1 AQRSTSELAIKRQ
14 ARAKLRQTSY
24 GHPPYNLRTS
34 RPTPDN
40 RQTPDNRRTNPRQQ
54 SYGLQTTVPSYEPQT
69 TVLRTPGDRLTTP
82 GQPEGCGGWFCAC
95 WARPSAALGRRKD
108 QVLGQDVRPAGAP
121 PSRGL
126 LHPADWGGKVQ
137 DSPGKVV
144 GWKSRD
150 MSVPA
155 DSAHRCHTE
164 GRRLLGPLAEL
175 DARQV
180 VEPAYPRILL
190 SYWPKDGLA
199 PRIPL
204 VTDLETDKGARI
216 SLVTDLQTDKGRRI
230 SLVTPAGGRTSV
242 PQDPSKVSADLK
254 TDEEPRIP
262 LVTDLETD
270 KGALTDLETDKEAR
284 ISLVTDLKTD
294 KGRPS
299 GGNQG
304 DAVSRGKRAVPAFVA
319 DAAKDVAAKVVD
331 RLGDRVAEGVVEN
344 HQEKVVGSLEDYF
357 SGQFDKADEEFDNV
371 LGRSGDLLAGVS
383 GVEEARLRVVH
394 GRGTNTGDTFAPAS
408 QELTLAFDHED
419 DDQSLKVNSISDRA
433 NFRHNCSL
441 LPTSDVSPREDE
453 QDSSEL
459 SAAMSYT
466 SGLGPIMMSG
476 CFGTGYVEGDPCFEA
491 FVPIE
496 ACANIIDGA
505 TFLGVGFDG
514 RGVYSSDSRRKSLIM
529 RSCNGLQGK
538 GRELLHCP
546 VLTTACKGRE
556 LLHCPHLTTACKGR
570 ELLHCPHLTSQRPAR
585 VGNSYTV
592 LTSQRPARVGNSYTV
607 LTSQR
612 PARVGNSYTV
622 LTSQRPA
629 RVGNSYTVLTSQRPA
644 RVGNSYTVL
653 TSQRPARVGN
663 SYTVLTSQRPA
674 RVGNSYT
681 VLTSPHNG
689 LQGELLHC
697 PHLTAACKGRELL
710 HCPVLTSQRPARV
723 GNSYTVLTSQ
733 RPARASKGRELLY
746 CPVLTSQRPARVGNS
761 YTVLSSQRPARVGN
775 SYTVLTSQRPARVG
789 NSYTVLTSQRPARVG
804 NSYTVLTSQ
813 RPARVGNSY
822 TVLTSQRP
830 ARVGNSYTVLTSP
843 HNGLQGELLHC
854 PHLTTACKGRELLH
868 CPHLTAA
875 CKGRELLH
883 CPHLT
888 AACKG
893 RELLHCPHLTVACKG
908 RELLHCPHLTTACKG
923 RELLHCPHLTAACK
937 GRELLHCP
945 HLTAACKGR
954 ELLHCP
960 HLTTAC
966 KGRELLHCPHL
977 TAACKGRELLHC
989 PHLTTACKGREL
1001 LHCPHL
1007 TTACKGRELLHCPHL
1022 TAACKGRELLHCPH
1036 LTTASK
1042 GRELL
1047 HCPHLTAACKGR
1059 ELLHCPHLTTA
1070 CKGRELLHCPHLT
1083 SQRPARVGD
1092 SYTVLSSPHN
1102 GLQGYKEFH
1111 VPDQMTVQG
1120 IYDTDVETYTFSSM
1134 EEYRSYLEDK
1144 SAVTSAKAMF
1154 QQEMNKAQ
1162 GHGAVGGAFGLG
1174 WSAGGGSSSQ
1184 RGSDRQSS
1192 NFAARSQETSGLSQS
1207 STQTFMAMLE
1217 LNVYRYEIFLD
1228 FVKPEDL
1235 NLAFL
1240 RDFLSL
1246 PNSYFN
1252 VGADRDYQFF
1262 IRRWGTHAITSAK
1275 FGGQLKIIK
1284 TKAVTEDVSQQ
1295 SFSQAAQ
1302 TDFKKLLAT
1311 YTAQQTQTK
1320 SSSWFHEH
1328 ETKNEQARSSGEQTQ
1343 DTTSEASVEE
1353 QASRSRME
1361 YSNEVLKA
1369 QGGSQRISAA
1379 ITEFYTTS
1387 FGTLLK
1393 AWLESINEFPKAF
1406 DTTLQTDE
1414 HGRKFYTQE
1423 VPIANSTSTTT
1434 EVRYCDFAAQAD
1446 LEAALS
1452 NRRLSLQRA
1461 NAVYLEEGSFLFSDF
1476 SVPAGEPG
1484 CETAELALLE
1494 EENAGAPTWQYMTS
1508 GQEFTVIFDMPG
1520 NIPNFLT
1527 AKASLDVKFVFN
1539 RWLTVRKGFA
1549 PHLYDGHDNGYS
1561 GDVTRNKVRSL
1572 HTLPSNCHRTLNLN
1586 CYTYHGHD
1594 NGYSGDVTRNKI
1606 SVGGLV
1612 MSYEEDSGLLS
1623 LSHDDF
1629 VASSAVIPDLPE
1641 WANGMTVARAEYK
1654 SLLARLSQRSTN
1666 TRGDMPC
1673 NLKWSNSHRIDPS
1686 RGGRCIHFT
1695 AASEGDMYVV
1705 FAGIPRQHETW
1716 IYLEI
1721 SPKGVAIYKTMRL
1734 AVTQFV
1740 QGSTGHAA
1748 GSYPFRAGLHRPCAW
1763 RLPSSSRALQDS
1775 VQQHAMR
1782 LAVTQFEQGSTGL
1795 GSATLYQS
1803 YFVCVT
1809 EDAEAG
1815 TTVVQYGKTPDNEE
1829 RAHVWLDYKFR
1840 EVLGLEYYAFGSGTH
1855 AVKLMG
1861 VTQLDSTPEESLVCR
1876 EGTRKDGA
1884 RCIQVCHA
1892 ECEGKTQTGASRC
1905 ATNRCIK
1912 VHQGETQTGASRCAT
1927 NRCIKVHQGET
1938 QTGASRCATNR
1949 CIKVHQG
1956 ETQTGASRFATNRC
1970 IKVRHKQVHPGE
1982 TQTGASRCATNRCIK
1997 VRHKQVHPGCR
2008 TTGSDDPRDCIGCL
2022 NKKVPFPYLDGVVGD
2037 FECVADCPD
2046 TMYAPA
2052 GSSSCECIKRMDDIT
2067 AQGVVTCVAEC
2078 PLTHYDDNNVCRRCS
2093 SFCEDVSGSGARV
2106 CTGPE
2111 VDQCHTC
2118 LYRDLD
2124 GACTSGC
2131 SPGERAVGGE
2141 PTSADLVWTSVEGLL
2156 KFVSVGSS
2164 GVWGVN
2170 RNDNVF
2176 YREGSLENTAFSGS
2190 DWLLINDGVT
2200 LTQISS
2206 GHNVWGVSA
2215 SGNIYIRQGVTST
2228 NPTGTA
2234 WLQVAGGLKQLDVSS
2249 TANQVW
2255 GVNAANFVYR
2265 RAGITTE
2272 QPAGTNWE
2280 QQQGL
2285 MKYVSVG
2292 AAGVWGVD
2300 SNNDIFYRTGTF
2312 GNEASSGSGWEQV
2325 QGNLKQVS
2333 SGDNIVWGVNVNDDV
2348 FVRDEVLDPNMT
2360 LEDQDLMAFHYLL
2373 VGYALSRI
2381 SPSTP
2386 TGTAWRQI
2394 PGQSL
2399 TQVEA
2404 GLSGEEAWGVDSDDS
2419 IFLRAPGASAVV
2431 GATASTFTCEACP
2444 AGYRCVNGDEVSE
2457 ICPAGS
2463 FSRADGT
2470 ACDPCPAGEFTSA
2483 DGASECQACPAGQFN
2498 TEGGS
2503 SSCQA
2508 CPENTYSHPEGQTS
2522 CEPCAAGSVSA
2533 AGSGTCSNINECS
2546 SNPCRNGGIC
2556 NDETN
2561 RYSCTCRAGYTG
2573 YNCQTNI
2580 NECASNPCRNGG
2592 NCVDGVNRFTCE
2604 CQGNYMGTLCDKAI
2618 RLVGG
2623 SLSNEGRVE
2632 VLHNGQWGTVCDDSW
2647 DINDAHVVCRSLGYP
2662 DAHQHTTRA
2671 SFGPGSGS
2679 IWLDDVGCRGTEGSL
2694 ADCPHSGWG
2703 THNCGHS
2710 EDAGVVCSSPCPNPP
2725 VLTASSISGCGA
2737 PYTENESCSYSCNAG
2752 YFYDGGSK
2760 TRTCSGGGS
2769 WSGTD
2774 IVCTRQTCYWEGT
2787 APFCNPGGCDSGIQV
2802 ASSSCGDGACCW
2814 TGHKI
2819 KCCNDTF
2826 TVDVQE
2832 NLHFS
2837 FLHSEPFSVPLGSL
2851 PVLIN
2856 TPFTAYRQ
2864 QFSDTCGQ
2872 NNGSAFTS
2880 LVTMATVTMATVTT
2894 ATVTTATVTMATVT
2908 SATVTTATVTTATVT
2923 TATAAQCWGQ
2933 GREKYPV

>member
-1 AQRSTSELAIKRQ
+1 M
-14 ARAKLRQTSY
+14 LR
-24 GHPPYNLRTS
+24 L
-34 RPTPDN
+34 
-40 RQTPDNRRTNPRQQ
+40 
-54 SYGLQTTVPSYEPQT
+54 
-69 TVLRTPGDRLTTP
+69 VL
-82 GQPEGCGGWFCAC
+82 C
-95 WARPSAALGRRKD
+95 
-108 QVLGQDVRPAGAP
+108 VLGATVCSTTAAK
-121 PSRGL
+121 
-126 LHPADWGGKVQ
+126 A
-137 DSPGKVV
+137 
-144 GWKSRD
+144 
-150 MSVPA
+150 
-155 DSAHRCHTE
+155 
-164 GRRLLGPLAEL
+164 
-175 DARQV
+175 
-180 VEPAYPRILL
+180 
-190 SYWPKDGLA
+190 
-199 PRIPL
+199 
-204 VTDLETDKGARI
+204 
-216 SLVTDLQTDKGRRI
+216 
-230 SLVTPAGGRTSV
+230 
-242 PQDPSKVSADLK
+242 
-254 TDEEPRIP
+254 
-262 LVTDLETD
+262 
-270 KGALTDLETDKEAR
+270 
-284 ISLVTDLKTD
+284 
-294 KGRPS
+294 S

-304 DAVSRGKRAVPAFVA
+304 DAASRAKRAVPAFVA

-331 RLGDRVAEGVVEN
+331 RLGDRIAEGVVEN

-371 LGRSGDLLAGVS
+371 LGRSGDLLADVQ

-408 QELTLAFDHED
+408 QELTLSFDHED
-419 DDQSLKVNSISDRA
+419 DEEEE
-433 NFRHNCSL
+433 
-441 LPTSDVSPREDE
+441 P
-453 QDSSEL
+453 DSSEL
-459 SAAMSYT
+459 SVAMAYT
-466 SGLGPIMMSG
+466 NGLGPIMMSG
-476 CFGTGYVEGDPCFEA
+476 CFGTSYVEGDPCFEA
-491 FVPIE
+491 FTPIE

-529 RSCNGLQGK
+529 RSC
-538 GRELLHCP
+538 
-546 VLTTACKGRE
+546 
-556 LLHCPHLTTACKGR
+556 
-570 ELLHCPHLTSQRPAR
+570 
-585 VGNSYTV
+585 
-592 LTSQRPARVGNSYTV
+592 
-607 LTSQR
+607 
-612 PARVGNSYTV
+612 
-622 LTSQRPA
+622 
-629 RVGNSYTVLTSQRPA
+629 
-644 RVGNSYTVL
+644 
-653 TSQRPARVGN
+653 
-663 SYTVLTSQRPA
+663 
-674 RVGNSYT
+674 
-681 VLTSPHNG
+681 
-689 LQGELLHC
+689 
-697 PHLTAACKGRELL
+697 
-710 HCPVLTSQRPARV
+710 
-723 GNSYTVLTSQ
+723 
-733 RPARASKGRELLY
+733 
-746 CPVLTSQRPARVGNS
+746 
-761 YTVLSSQRPARVGN
+761 
-775 SYTVLTSQRPARVG
+775 
-789 NSYTVLTSQRPARVG
+789 
-804 NSYTVLTSQ
+804 
-813 RPARVGNSY
+813 
-822 TVLTSQRP
+822 
-830 ARVGNSYTVLTSP
+830 
-843 HNGLQGELLHC
+843 
-854 PHLTTACKGRELLH
+854 
-868 CPHLTAA
+868 
-875 CKGRELLH
+875 
-883 CPHLT
+883 
-888 AACKG
+888 
-893 RELLHCPHLTVACKG
+893 
-908 RELLHCPHLTTACKG
+908 
-923 RELLHCPHLTAACK
+923 
-937 GRELLHCP
+937 
-945 HLTAACKGR
+945 
-954 ELLHCP
+954 
-960 HLTTAC
+960 
-966 KGRELLHCPHL
+966 
-977 TAACKGRELLHC
+977 
-989 PHLTTACKGREL
+989 
-1001 LHCPHL
+1001 
-1007 TTACKGRELLHCPHL
+1007 
-1022 TAACKGRELLHCPH
+1022 
-1036 LTTASK
+1036 
-1042 GRELL
+1042 
-1047 HCPHLTAACKGR
+1047 
-1059 ELLHCPHLTTA
+1059 
-1070 CKGRELLHCPHLT
+1070 
-1083 SQRPARVGD
+1083 
-1092 SYTVLSSPHN
+1092 N

-1174 WSAGGGSSSQ
+1174 WSVGGGSSSQ

-1252 VGADRDYQFF
+1252 VGADREYQFF

-1406 DTTLQTDE
+1406 EFTMQSLPDLLDMNLDSLFPSGITDYGCFGGTTLQTDE

-1561 GDVTRNKVRSL
+1561 GDVTRNK
-1572 HTLPSNCHRTLNLN
+1572 
-1586 CYTYHGHD
+1586 
-1594 NGYSGDVTRNKI
+1594 I

-1641 WANGMTVARAEYK
+1641 WTNGMTVARAEYK

-1721 SPKGVAIYKTMRL
+1721 SPKGVAIYK
-1734 AVTQFV
+1734 
-1740 QGSTGHAA
+1740 
-1748 GSYPFRAGLHRPCAW
+1748 
-1763 RLPSSSRALQDS
+1763 
-1775 VQQHAMR
+1775 AMR

-1892 ECEGKTQTGASRC
+1892 ECE
-1905 ATNRCIK
+1905 
-1912 VHQGETQTGASRCAT
+1912 
-1927 NRCIKVHQGET
+1927 
-1938 QTGASRCATNR
+1938 
-1949 CIKVHQG
+1949 
-1956 ETQTGASRFATNRC
+1956 
-1970 IKVRHKQVHPGE
+1970 
-1982 TQTGASRCATNRCIK
+1982 
-1997 VRHKQVHPGCR
+1997 GCR

-2292 AAGVWGVD
+2292 AAGVWGVN

-2348 FVRDEVLDPNMT
+2348 FVRD
-2360 LEDQDLMAFHYLL
+2360 
-2373 VGYALSRI
+2373 GI

-2404 GLSGEEAWGVDSDDS
+2404 GLSGEEAWGVASDDS

-2431 GATASTFTCEACP
+2431 GATESTFTCEACP
-2444 AGYRCVNGDEVSE
+2444 PGYRCVNGDEVSE

-2802 ASSSCGDGACCW
+2802 ASGSCGDGACCW

-2819 KCCNDTF
+2819 KCCNG
-2826 TVDVQE
+2826 V
-2832 NLHFS
+2832 
-2837 FLHSEPFSVPLGSL
+2837 
-2851 PVLIN
+2851 
-2856 TPFTAYRQ
+2856 
-2864 QFSDTCGQ
+2864 
-2872 NNGSAFTS
+2872 
-2880 LVTMATVTMATVTT
+2880 
-2894 ATVTTATVTMATVT
+2894 
-2908 SATVTTATVTTATVT
+2908 
-2923 TATAAQCWGQ
+2923 
-2933 GREKYPV
+2933 

>member
-1 AQRSTSELAIKRQ
+1 MWRL
-14 ARAKLRQTSY
+14 
-24 GHPPYNLRTS
+24 
-34 RPTPDN
+34 
-40 RQTPDNRRTNPRQQ
+40 
-54 SYGLQTTVPSYEPQT
+54 
-69 TVLRTPGDRLTTP
+69 VL
-82 GQPEGCGGWFCAC
+82 C
-95 WARPSAALGRRKD
+95 
-108 QVLGQDVRPAGAP
+108 VLGATVCSTAA
-121 PSRGL
+121 
-126 LHPADWGGKVQ
+126 AK
-137 DSPGKVV
+137 
-144 GWKSRD
+144 
-150 MSVPA
+150 A
-155 DSAHRCHTE
+155 
-164 GRRLLGPLAEL
+164 
-175 DARQV
+175 
-180 VEPAYPRILL
+180 
-190 SYWPKDGLA
+190 
-199 PRIPL
+199 
-204 VTDLETDKGARI
+204 
-216 SLVTDLQTDKGRRI
+216 
-230 SLVTPAGGRTSV
+230 
-242 PQDPSKVSADLK
+242 
-254 TDEEPRIP
+254 
-262 LVTDLETD
+262 
-270 KGALTDLETDKEAR
+270 
-284 ISLVTDLKTD
+284 
-294 KGRPS
+294 S

-419 DDQSLKVNSISDRA
+419 DE
-433 NFRHNCSL
+433 
-441 LPTSDVSPREDE
+441 EDE

-529 RSCNGLQGK
+529 RSC
-538 GRELLHCP
+538 
-546 VLTTACKGRE
+546 
-556 LLHCPHLTTACKGR
+556 
-570 ELLHCPHLTSQRPAR
+570 
-585 VGNSYTV
+585 
-592 LTSQRPARVGNSYTV
+592 
-607 LTSQR
+607 
-612 PARVGNSYTV
+612 
-622 LTSQRPA
+622 
-629 RVGNSYTVLTSQRPA
+629 
-644 RVGNSYTVL
+644 
-653 TSQRPARVGN
+653 
-663 SYTVLTSQRPA
+663 
-674 RVGNSYT
+674 
-681 VLTSPHNG
+681 
-689 LQGELLHC
+689 
-697 PHLTAACKGRELL
+697 
-710 HCPVLTSQRPARV
+710 
-723 GNSYTVLTSQ
+723 
-733 RPARASKGRELLY
+733 
-746 CPVLTSQRPARVGNS
+746 
-761 YTVLSSQRPARVGN
+761 
-775 SYTVLTSQRPARVG
+775 
-789 NSYTVLTSQRPARVG
+789 
-804 NSYTVLTSQ
+804 
-813 RPARVGNSY
+813 
-822 TVLTSQRP
+822 
-830 ARVGNSYTVLTSP
+830 
-843 HNGLQGELLHC
+843 
-854 PHLTTACKGRELLH
+854 
-868 CPHLTAA
+868 
-875 CKGRELLH
+875 
-883 CPHLT
+883 
-888 AACKG
+888 
-893 RELLHCPHLTVACKG
+893 
-908 RELLHCPHLTTACKG
+908 
-923 RELLHCPHLTAACK
+923 
-937 GRELLHCP
+937 
-945 HLTAACKGR
+945 
-954 ELLHCP
+954 
-960 HLTTAC
+960 
-966 KGRELLHCPHL
+966 
-977 TAACKGRELLHC
+977 
-989 PHLTTACKGREL
+989 
-1001 LHCPHL
+1001 
-1007 TTACKGRELLHCPHL
+1007 
-1022 TAACKGRELLHCPH
+1022 
-1036 LTTASK
+1036 
-1042 GRELL
+1042 
-1047 HCPHLTAACKGR
+1047 
-1059 ELLHCPHLTTA
+1059 
-1070 CKGRELLHCPHLT
+1070 
-1083 SQRPARVGD
+1083 
-1092 SYTVLSSPHN
+1092 N

-1252 VGADRDYQFF
+1252 VGADREYQFF

-1406 DTTLQTDE
+1406 EFTMQPLPELLDMNLDSLFPSGITDYGCFGGTTLQTDE

-1561 GDVTRNKVRSL
+1561 GDVTRNK
-1572 HTLPSNCHRTLNLN
+1572 
-1586 CYTYHGHD
+1586 
-1594 NGYSGDVTRNKI
+1594 I

-1721 SPKGVAIYKTMRL
+1721 SPKGVAIYK
-1734 AVTQFV
+1734 
-1740 QGSTGHAA
+1740 
-1748 GSYPFRAGLHRPCAW
+1748 
-1763 RLPSSSRALQDS
+1763 
-1775 VQQHAMR
+1775 AMR

-1892 ECEGKTQTGASRC
+1892 ECEG
-1905 ATNRCIK
+1905 
-1912 VHQGETQTGASRCAT
+1912 
-1927 NRCIKVHQGET
+1927 
-1938 QTGASRCATNR
+1938 
-1949 CIKVHQG
+1949 
-1956 ETQTGASRFATNRC
+1956 
-1970 IKVRHKQVHPGE
+1970 
-1982 TQTGASRCATNRCIK
+1982 
-1997 VRHKQVHPGCR
+1997 CR

-2052 GSSSCECIKRMDDIT
+2052 GSSSCECIKRMDAIT

-2093 SFCEDVSGSGARV
+2093 SFCDDVSDSGDRV

-2118 LYRDLD
+2118 LYRDVD

-2131 SPGERAVGGE
+2131 NPGQQAVAGETVELEAIRLVGGSFASE
-2141 PTSADLVWTSVEGLL
+2141 GRVEVRRNGQWGTICDDAWDINDAHVVCRMLGYTDAQEYRTQASFGPGSGNIWMDNVMCSGNEESLADCPHNGWGTHNCGHHEDAGVVCSGCSVEGYVPHNGACY
-2156 KFVSVGSS
+2156 KSVTEAVTYADARQTCAADGGTLAMPKDSATNTFLSSLAPLVGGRWLGLTKDSGGAWVWADGQTLTSS
-2164 GVWGVN
+2164 GYDNWLSTEPSPDNGQGGCMGYWG
-2170 RNDNVF
+2170 
-2176 YREGSLENTAFSGS
+2176 
-2190 DWLLINDGVT
+2190 
-2200 LTQISS
+2200 
-2206 GHNVWGVSA
+2206 
-2215 SGNIYIRQGVTST
+2215 
-2228 NPTGTA
+2228 TG
-2234 WLQVAGGLKQLDVSS
+2234 AG
-2249 TANQVW
+2249 W
-2255 GVNAANFVYR
+2255 
-2265 RAGITTE
+2265 
-2272 QPAGTNWE
+2272 
-2280 QQQGL
+2280 
-2285 MKYVSVG
+2285 
-2292 AAGVWGVD
+2292 
-2300 SNNDIFYRTGTF
+2300 
-2312 GNEASSGSGWEQV
+2312 
-2325 QGNLKQVS
+2325 
-2333 SGDNIVWGVNVNDDV
+2333 
-2348 FVRDEVLDPNMT
+2348 DEKDCS
-2360 LEDQDLMAFHYLL
+2360 Y
-2373 VGYALSRI
+2373 
-2381 SPSTP
+2381 
-2386 TGTAWRQI
+2386 
-2394 PGQSL
+2394 
-2399 TQVEA
+2399 
-2404 GLSGEEAWGVDSDDS
+2404 
-2419 IFLRAPGASAVV
+2419 LRAFICQLNEDAGASAVF

-2483 DGASECQACPAGQFN
+2483 DGTSECQACPAGQFN

-2662 DAHQHTTRA
+2662 DAHQHTTQA

-2802 ASSSCGDGACCW
+2802 ASGSCGDGACCW

-2819 KCCNDTF
+2819 KCCNG
-2826 TVDVQE
+2826 V
-2832 NLHFS
+2832 
-2837 FLHSEPFSVPLGSL
+2837 
-2851 PVLIN
+2851 
-2856 TPFTAYRQ
+2856 
-2864 QFSDTCGQ
+2864 
-2872 NNGSAFTS
+2872 
-2880 LVTMATVTMATVTT
+2880 
-2894 ATVTTATVTMATVT
+2894 
-2908 SATVTTATVTTATVT
+2908 
-2923 TATAAQCWGQ
+2923 
-2933 GREKYPV
+2933 